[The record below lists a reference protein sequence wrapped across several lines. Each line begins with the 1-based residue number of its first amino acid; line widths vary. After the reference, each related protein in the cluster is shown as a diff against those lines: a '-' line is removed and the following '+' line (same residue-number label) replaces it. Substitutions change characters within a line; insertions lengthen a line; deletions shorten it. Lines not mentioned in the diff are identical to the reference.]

1 MQNNQQI
8 NPVEWLVAIA
18 SFFHKNKYIS
28 YTIGLILLTVTLVI
42 PSVFASTSVDTFS
55 GSSSEALLENHTSDS
70 GHTWSINGATPSA
83 SMVISDASRIRSTV
97 SGDSI
102 YMNSWTPG
110 SADYDVSTDIYAAS
124 TSANQQGVGGR
135 AGSGAFTGYY
145 ALVSS
150 GPKITLYR
158 AGNGTPLGEYP
169 IPGGLTAGQTYNLK
183 LSMAGNN
190 IKVFWDSA
198 KVIDV
203 TATGANIISSAGRA
217 SVYSKGNNSNT
228 SGLHLDNFI
237 AIDNSVASLTAGTL
251 SLGSKNNNSAIV
263 SWTSAVGGTAPIT
276 AQLQRSPQGDNNWS
290 NVSDATTS
298 PATDTGLSPATAY
311 DYRVAYT
318 DATPDTVYSN
328 VLTVTTNAPCSGG
341 AYACSVESN
350 LNTLYYWRMDENS
363 GQSTLSPSV
372 GNVDI
377 NLTGA
382 TTGAPGLVDGTA
394 TSFDGTN
401 DFGVSASNL
410 DYTGKKKL
418 VVEALMKLD
427 SNTGNDLMAW
437 ESSSNTNTGNT
448 GFAYFT
454 NNGNNSTVILKGNV
468 GYNYGSF
475 PNLIPGQW
483 HHIVTI
489 YNKDA
494 ATSIEETMLYID
506 GMLQSASSRTES
518 KNNSNDFGIN
528 PFYIMSRAGVSNFSK
543 SSMQHLAIYSDL
555 NPAEIA
561 SHAQMALGNTIPLTA
576 GTLSLGSKNNNS
588 AIVSWTSAVGGTAPI
603 TAQLQRSPQGDN
615 NWSNVSDATT
625 SPATDTGL
633 SPATA
638 YDYRVAYTDATPD
651 TVYSNVLTVTTDVGP
666 TETYTVQATDL
677 WDNGYNNVQ
686 TPRQST
692 FSRLIFETDAPSIV
706 VNGSTSIYGSYPS
719 YAHLGVKINGVN
731 QPALPFMANGNQSF
745 TVNLGQAGVTRT
757 VEIITGLQSRP
768 TSILGSYI
776 DSVTYPDSASFDI
789 SNPTIG
795 DRVLVYGDSISVG
808 GNATEPAYNS
818 YVSLLRDSYDF
829 RVMLEGWGYRSLHED
844 ANTALLRAALVGR
857 MASYQ
862 PKTIYLA
869 IGTNDYGLNQWSSSS
884 FGTAYAAML
893 DDLHTAL
900 PDTRIICQTPLVR
913 SSEGANGSGSTLA
926 SYRSQIASA
935 CSNRSYATL
944 IDGSTFL
951 TTADLAD
958 GVHPTTAGFAKYAKR
973 IAPILMDPGFTVDGP
988 ASGTIGQVSGSF
1000 NVDISKANFMGDQ
1013 SITITAP
1020 DGVINATAAGGII
1033 SANGTDEV
1041 TVTPANNATN
1051 FSFTYTSASSGSKQ
1065 LEFSNAQNWKNPD
1078 NISYNVGAVVPSAP
1092 TSLSAT
1098 RGNAQVGLD
1107 WDAPSNNGGAAIT
1120 DYIVQYKPT
1129 ADSTWQ
1135 TFVDDTNTNT
1145 DAIVI
1150 GLDNGTP
1157 YDFRVYAVNAV
1168 VEGVAS
1174 AVISATPATTPGVI
1188 FGLTA
1193 THNFNQV
1200 NLVWNAPINNGGSSI
1215 TDYIVQYKPTTH
1227 TVWQYFV
1234 DDVADD
1240 TSAFVTNLEPNKSYD
1255 FKVAA
1260 RNEVGDGDFS
1270 DIATVVMPSSLN
1282 ADTLPILNTANLATP
1297 TSSISAFSLRP
1308 VTLTTPVGT
1317 NITSSSTVPESSL
1330 ATQDSANQYPLG
1342 LVNFQMTTNQTN
1354 NQIVL
1359 TFETNLLPSQVTP
1372 RKFNP
1377 NTNTYNNL
1385 PTSAGAT
1392 VTETTIDGKHH
1403 LVLTYTLIDNGE
1415 LDLDP
1420 TTGIVRDP
1428 VGLAVAN
1435 SVYDELARTGN
1446 NTKNLVLL
1454 AGAIITTSLALAG
1467 GLVIR
1472 RKLVRK

>member
-1 MQNNQQI
+1 MRIMQNNQQI

-237 AIDNSVASLTAGTL
+237 AIDNSVAS
-251 SLGSKNNNSAIV
+251 
-263 SWTSAVGGTAPIT
+263 
-276 AQLQRSPQGDNNWS
+276 
-290 NVSDATTS
+290 
-298 PATDTGLSPATAY
+298 
-311 DYRVAYT
+311 
-318 DATPDTVYSN
+318 
-328 VLTVTTNAPCSGG
+328 
-341 AYACSVESN
+341 
-350 LNTLYYWRMDENS
+350 
-363 GQSTLSPSV
+363 
-372 GNVDI
+372 
-377 NLTGA
+377 
-382 TTGAPGLVDGTA
+382 
-394 TSFDGTN
+394 
-401 DFGVSASNL
+401 
-410 DYTGKKKL
+410 
-418 VVEALMKLD
+418 
-427 SNTGNDLMAW
+427 
-437 ESSSNTNTGNT
+437 
-448 GFAYFT
+448 
-454 NNGNNSTVILKGNV
+454 
-468 GYNYGSF
+468 
-475 PNLIPGQW
+475 
-483 HHIVTI
+483 
-489 YNKDA
+489 
-494 ATSIEETMLYID
+494 
-506 GMLQSASSRTES
+506 
-518 KNNSNDFGIN
+518 
-528 PFYIMSRAGVSNFSK
+528 
-543 SSMQHLAIYSDL
+543 
-555 NPAEIA
+555 
-561 SHAQMALGNTIPLTA
+561 LTA

-1098 RGNAQVGLD
+1098 RGNAQVG
-1107 WDAPSNNGGAAIT
+1107 
-1120 DYIVQYKPT
+1120 
-1129 ADSTWQ
+1129 
-1135 TFVDDTNTNT
+1135 
-1145 DAIVI
+1145 
-1150 GLDNGTP
+1150 
-1157 YDFRVYAVNAV
+1157 R
-1168 VEGVAS
+1168 
-1174 AVISATPATTPGVI
+1174 
-1188 FGLTA
+1188 
-1193 THNFNQV
+1193 
-1200 NLVWNAPINNGGSSI
+1200 
-1215 TDYIVQYKPTTH
+1215 
-1227 TVWQYFV
+1227 
-1234 DDVADD
+1234 
-1240 TSAFVTNLEPNKSYD
+1240 LE
-1255 FKVAA
+1255 
-1260 RNEVGDGDFS
+1260 E
-1270 DIATVVMPSSLN
+1270 M
-1282 ADTLPILNTANLATP
+1282 
-1297 TSSISAFSLRP
+1297 
-1308 VTLTTPVGT
+1308 
-1317 NITSSSTVPESSL
+1317 
-1330 ATQDSANQYPLG
+1330 
-1342 LVNFQMTTNQTN
+1342 
-1354 NQIVL
+1354 
-1359 TFETNLLPSQVTP
+1359 FE
-1372 RKFNP
+1372 
-1377 NTNTYNNL
+1377 
-1385 PTSAGAT
+1385 
-1392 VTETTIDGKHH
+1392 
-1403 LVLTYTLIDNGE
+1403 
-1415 LDLDP
+1415 
-1420 TTGIVRDP
+1420 
-1428 VGLAVAN
+1428 
-1435 SVYDELARTGN
+1435 
-1446 NTKNLVLL
+1446 
-1454 AGAIITTSLALAG
+1454 
-1467 GLVIR
+1467 
-1472 RKLVRK
+1472 